1 MKILYFV
8 NGLNYKG
15 GIARIVV
22 DKANYLADKFK
33 HDVTICVAN
42 NIVESAY
49 PLSHNVKICKFDSE
63 NRLDTG
69 LLKKI
74 SSVLIYYKKLLK
86 LLDKEQPDIIVNAQT
101 QIITWILP
109 FVCKKIPKIMEIHF
123 SYIGMKHN
131 IEDKNRLFQKMYFIF
146 NKHFY
151 KRYSRFVVLT
161 EEDLPHWHL
170 NNIAVIHNFTNL
182 TTDHLSDLKSK
193 RIICVAR
200 YHQGKKLNLLIES
213 WARICDKNKDW
224 KVEVF
229 GKGPDKQKLQ
239 LQIDELGLTSSFI
252 LHDAV
257 DDIKSEYLKSSIF
270 ALTSEYEGFALVL
283 LEAMS
288 MGLPICMFNVVGTSW
303 LSNAEQ
309 AVLAC
314 DFGDID
320 KFTENLSLLMNDFDL
335 RKKIRDNALKELPKY
350 HIDHIMKQWNDLFE
364 QCIGNYEKN

>member
-1 MKILYFV
+1 MINSMKILYFV

-49 PLSHNVKICKFDSE
+49 PLSHNVKICRFDSE

-146 NKHFY
+146 NKLPAVFIYCGNKQIHQCLDFILGSIPVFGRKRVEGKELDSGFPRGVHHFADSIGAFLMPENARFAALLSPPSVAVHNNRHMRRRIFY
-151 KRYSRFVVLT
+151 KNVGFGS
-161 EEDLPHWHL
+161 H
-170 NNIAVIHNFTNL
+170 
-182 TTDHLSDLKSK
+182 
-193 RIICVAR
+193 
-200 YHQGKKLNLLIES
+200 ES
-213 WARICDKNKDW
+213 
-224 KVEVF
+224 
-229 GKGPDKQKLQ
+229 
-239 LQIDELGLTSSFI
+239 
-252 LHDAV
+252 
-257 DDIKSEYLKSSIF
+257 
-270 ALTSEYEGFALVL
+270 
-283 LEAMS
+283 
-288 MGLPICMFNVVGTSW
+288 
-303 LSNAEQ
+303 
-309 AVLAC
+309 
-314 DFGDID
+314 
-320 KFTENLSLLMNDFDL
+320 
-335 RKKIRDNALKELPKY
+335 
-350 HIDHIMKQWNDLFE
+350 
-364 QCIGNYEKN
+364 